1 MKRFTKIISLAAL
14 AALFAACGAKEEE
27 QQQVEKAPSTIE
39 EVQAANGKP
48 VRVMQAAKMKVAD
61 ARTFNGT
68 IAGVNP
74 ASALAKTSDPIKAIH
89 VKVGS
94 AVTKDQVIAEF
105 EDTGDNITVQQLE
118 ETVKLQ
124 EDVVRRMREVFEKG
138 GVTQQDLDS
147 YEMQLRVY
155 KLQLEQ
161 AKRANVVLAPAAGI
175 VTRVNYD
182 VGEVPSVGSV
192 IVETAKLDQVI
203 LTLSSVTTKDVGLFK
218 LGMSAS
224 VELNGKKVTGKVTR
238 IPLAADATTR
248 FFPIEITFNNKNR
261 TLLPGMYVSTTITA
275 RTVEGVAVPN
285 DAVVYNNGMNYVWT
299 VEDGKAKRNL
309 VHLSVADAE
318 YSVIADGVSEGATV
332 VTEGMSRIDDGEKVL
347 IVE

>member
-14 AALFAACGAKEEE
+14 AAIFAACGAKEEE
-27 QQQVEKAPSTIE
+27 QQVEKAPATLE
-39 EVQAANGKP
+39 EVQAVNGKP
-48 VRVMQAAKMKVAD
+48 VRVTPAIKMKIAD
-61 ARTFNGT
+61 VRTFNGT

-74 ASALAKTSDPIKAIH
+74 ASAIAKTSDPLKAIH

-94 AVTKDQVIAEF
+94 SVKKDQVIAEF

-118 ETVKLQ
+118 EQVKLQ
-124 EDVVRRMREVFEKG
+124 EDVVRRMQEVFDKG

-203 LTLSSVTTKDVGLFK
+203 LTLTSVTTKDIGIFK
-218 LGMSAS
+218 MGMSAT
-224 VELNGKKVTGKVTR
+224 VELNGQKVTGKVTR
-238 IPLAADATTR
+238 VPLAADASTR
-248 FFPIEITFNNKNR
+248 FFPVEITFNNKKN
-261 TLLPGMYVSTTITA
+261 TLLPGMYVSTKIVA
-275 RTVEGVAVPN
+275 KTVEGVAVPN
-285 DAVVYNNGMNYVWT
+285 DAVVYVNGMNYVWT
-299 VEDGKAKRNL
+299 IEDGKAKRNL
-309 VHLSVADAE
+309 VHIGVADAE
-318 YSVIADGVSEGATV
+318 NSQILDGITENAVV
-332 VTEGMSRIDDGEKVL
+332 VTEGMSKLDDGIKVL